1 MAAAATTAKSAAEK
15 PAKAILR
22 QRLTYSVKEAV
33 DLTGLHKITIHRAIA
48 DGKLRSRLVGRRRL
62 IDARSLH
69 QYVGVEE
76 NEPT

>member
-1 MAAAATTAKSAAEK
+1 MAAATSPITVHSLG
-15 PAKAILR
+15 P
-22 QRLTYSVKEAV
+22 RLTYSVQEAV
-33 DLTGLHKITIHRAIA
+33 KLTGLHKITIHRAIA

-69 QYVGVEE
+69 QYVGVGE